1 MSRIDA
7 RLFVAMLSS
16 AGQHSAEDLLPD
28 IKVPTLVIAGERD
41 GFTPPDRSRAMA
53 AAIPNC
59 ELLVIEGAS
68 HTAPIE
74 RPTLVD
80 STIRDFFARRIDV
93 KAGSPLP

>member
-1 MSRIDA
+1 
-7 RLFVAMLSS
+7 
-16 AGQHSAEDLLPD
+16 
-28 IKVPTLVIAGERD
+28 
-41 GFTPPDRSRAMA
+41 MA